1 MVGTRRTTARVMV
14 ILLGILASLLAPAAA
29 RAVAETPFR
38 ADFTGQAMFTPT
50 STPGVFVN
58 TFAGEGLA
66 SHLGRVEVSVTE
78 IIDLTS
84 PSGAVVQR
92 DGRMTMIAANGDAL
106 RWSYSGAGTSPDA
119 GGDLTFSGLAFLR
132 HWAIPNFFFHVTTTY
147 NLLRHNGVELGKA
160 DFLGRVQ
167 N

>member
-1 MVGTRRTTARVMV
+1 MAGTRRATARIVL
-14 ILLGILASLLAPAAA
+14 ILLGISASLLAPAAA
-29 RAVAETPFR
+29 EAASEPPFR
-38 ADFTGQAMFTPT
+38 AEFTGQAMFTPT

-92 DGRMTMIAANGDAL
+92 DGRMTMNAANGDAL

-119 GGDLTFSGLAFLR
+119 GGDLTFSGTYT
-132 HWAIPNFFFHVTTTY
+132 VTGGTGRFADASGRGTY
-147 NLLRHNGVELGKA
+147 TGAGNVVTGKA
-160 DFLGRVQ
+160 SVSYTGTVLR
-167 N
+167 